1 VCVDF
6 ESDQVLQVL
15 RVRVVCGRGCC
26 GKWGVRPGDLY
37 GCRKINVDNEPR
49 IRLAVPAGLYVA
61 AREGVRDEVGL
72 CMRNVVEMLI
82 DANRR
87 GNPSRFMVGQIGTE
101 TESRHASR

>member
-1 VCVDF
+1 MCVLISKVNKF
-6 ESDQVLQVL
+6 CVFLL
-15 RVRVVCGRGCC
+15 CGRGCC
-26 GKWGVRPGDLY
+26 GKWGVTPGDLY

-72 CMRNVVEMLI
+72 CVRNVVEMLM
-82 DANRR
+82 DASRR

-101 TESRHASR
+101 TESRHALR